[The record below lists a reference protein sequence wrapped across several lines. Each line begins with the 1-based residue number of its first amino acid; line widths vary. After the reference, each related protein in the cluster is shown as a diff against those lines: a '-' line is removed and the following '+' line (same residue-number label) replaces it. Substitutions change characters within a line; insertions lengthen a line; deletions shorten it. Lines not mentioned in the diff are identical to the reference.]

1 MSSYQWKKLENAVKE
16 SLLSISQG
24 VGEGEDIAYNWRH
37 ILQLGIQPLPCDH
50 FLNLPYTILFTPTN
64 LEENR
69 KKYILLQIFIWET
82 DEPHKKFPQF
92 CSVYTDIHNAKR
104 DL

>member
-1 MSSYQWKKLENAVKE
+1 MENAIKE

-37 ILQLGIQPLPCDH
+37 ILQLDIQPLPCDH

-69 KKYILLQIFIWET
+69 KKIHTAIDFHLGNKQTSQEVPAIL
-82 DEPHKKFPQF
+82 
-92 CSVYTDIHNAKR
+92 
-104 DL
+104 